1 MTGLIMQFAF
11 TYTDDNRL
19 KLNNFKEMQ
28 ALADYLVKQHTVDK
42 FADYASKRGLQ
53 RRNLMIE
60 KSHKLLE
67 TYINSRIIYNILNEQ
82 AWVEYLNQDDKAI
95 EEALRFFQQQKK
107 SNTTQTK

>member
-11 TYTDDNRL
+11 IYTDDNRL

-28 ALADYLVKQHTVDK
+28 ALADYLVRQHTVDK
-42 FADYASKRGLQ
+42 FADYASKHGLQ

-60 KSHKLLE
+60 KSHSLLE

-82 AWVEYLNQDDKAI
+82 AWVEYLNQDDKTIKEAI
-95 EEALRFFQQQKK
+95 RFFQQKK
-107 SNTTQTK
+107 K